1 MTKVEIANLVI
12 LCAAAALVRAA
23 SGSVSGSHVPNEII
37 VKFREAADPPSAGI
51 PRLRS
56 GQVLNFRPRRIKPL
70 LEDFQQF
77 ESLQKKNAAL
87 LTPRE
92 KRILA
97 RLKRSAQ
104 DARVPDLGRIYR
116 IELDPPDGRRIDR
129 KPGQSIPEPLMASGS
144 IEEVLQAYRSDPNVE
159 YAELNYVVSVSSPAM
174 DPALILRSSSL
185 GWPRGSAA
193 ENGPREPNDPLYSA
207 QWSLDKIDAAEAWD
221 ISTGGLPTIVAVVDS
236 GVDYN
241 HRDLRDNMWVN
252 QAELAGLAGVDDDRN
267 GYVDDIYG
275 YNFVYNNADP
285 IDDHGHGTHCAGIIA
300 AGGNNGLDIA
310 GICRNTKIMA
320 VKFLGSLGEGT
331 TADAVLSIYY
341 AVANGAD
348 IISCSWGSGE
358 ESRALQDAI
367 DYAYSQGVFMVAA
380 AGNDN
385 SDQPYYPAGYPH
397 VISVTAT
404 DSDDKKW
411 SLSNYGDWID
421 IAAPGV
427 DILSLRAAGT
437 SQGSSYGQ
445 YTTFMSGTSMAA
457 PHVAGACA
465 FLLSANPLLTY
476 AKLYDMLVKTTDPI
490 APGICDSNGR
500 LNLFKAMHAVIPS
513 RGYITLD
520 HDYYARFSQVGIL
533 VADWDV
539 KANEGA
545 EVILM
550 TKEGDSETLILGQ
563 TTPTL
568 GIFTG
573 GIRIDAGQ
581 PAAEDGTLQVSD
593 GQAIAAIYFD
603 ANDSAGGAVVAMDS
617 ASADYEPARP
627 RHVQAKTVG
636 GVATIEI
643 VTDEPTKATVRC
655 GLTPGGPYALTGR
668 DIVVSIYHSIK
679 LQLLSLATDYFFV
692 IDLVDPA
699 GNESTADNGGL
710 CYSFSTPEEFAGFH
724 VPSIYSTIQA
734 AIDDASDGDTVWVAD
749 GRYAGEGDYEID
761 FKGKAI
767 TVRSENGPENC
778 TIDCQQQGRGFNFHS
793 GEDQNTVLDG
803 FTITNGNPGRY
814 GGAIRCTAS
823 SPTIKNC
830 IIVANVASDYGGG
843 MYNCYKSN
851 PTVINCVFKA
861 NSSEST
867 CVLGNGGGMSNGV
880 GSNPVLI
887 DCNFTNNIAS
897 YSGGAMQNSQDSSP
911 TITRCIFR
919 HNSARWSGGAIF
931 SSDRCSP
938 VIMAS
943 TFAWNWAQDGGGGMC
958 DYYNSNAK
966 ITNCIFSDNS
976 TSANGGAMKNY
987 ESTLT
992 LTNCTFSGNWA
1003 ESSGGGI
1010 WNGPGS
1016 SVSLD
1021 NSILWDNGDSNGVHE
1036 AAQIMDTQADK
1047 TSTISY
1053 CCIAGWTGT
1062 LSGTGIISTD
1072 PRFVDPENGDYH
1084 LKSEGWR
1091 WDTHRKRWHYD
1102 AITSPCIDA
1111 GNPGWPLEDEP
1122 VAVPDD
1128 PDNIY
1133 AINLRINMGA
1143 YGGTAEASMPP
1154 HHATVLADI
1163 TNDGFVTAR
1172 DFSAQA
1178 RLWMAKGDNLP
1189 ADLNRDKLVD
1199 IADLVLLTK
1208 DWLKYRSGASPV
1220 VSIISPSDGAL
1231 LQRRQGDSIE
1241 IQVDAWDFD
1250 GAVLKVEF
1258 FADST
1263 QIGEDVDG
1271 SDGWKIDWWDF
1282 TTGSFSIT
1290 ARATDNSGVTTV
1302 SLPVV
1307 ISVIPPR

>member
-1 MTKVEIANLVI
+1 MIPKLVI
-12 LCAAAALVRAA
+12 LCAAAALARAA
-23 SGSVSGSHVPNEII
+23 SGSPLPSPVASEVERYVPNEII
-37 VKFREAADPPSAGI
+37 VKFREPTSQNSKFEI
-51 PRLRS
+51 
-56 GQVLNFRPRRIKPL
+56 LNSKPVRRIKPL
-70 LEDFQQF
+70 LEDFQQKQQQLK
-77 ESLQKKNAAL
+77 SLQKKNTAL

-97 RLKRSAQ
+97 RLKRTAQ
-104 DARVPDLGRIYR
+104 DARVPDLGRIYT
-116 IELDPPDGRRIDR
+116 IELDRR
-129 KPGQSIPEPLMASGS
+129 PGQSIQ
-144 IEEVLQAYRSDPNVE
+144 EVLQAYRSDPNVE
-159 YAELNYVVSVSSPAM
+159 YAELNYIVSV
-174 DPALILRSSSL
+174 I
-185 GWPRGSAA
+185 SAA
-193 ENGPREPNDPLYSA
+193 GDPPSREPNDPFYSA

-252 QAELAGLAGVDDDRN
+252 QAELAGLAGVDDDQN

-300 AGGNNGLDIA
+300 AQANNGLDIA
-310 GICRNTKIMA
+310 GICWNTKIMA
-320 VKFLGSLGEGT
+320 IKFLGSRGEGT
-331 TADAVLSIYY
+331 TADALLSIYY

-348 IISCSWGSGE
+348 IISSSWGSSE
-358 ESRALQDAI
+358 ESRVLQDAI

-427 DILSLRAAGT
+427 DILSLRAEGT
-437 SQGSSYGQ
+437 SEGRTYGR
-445 YTTFMSGTSMAA
+445 YTTLMSGTSMAA

-465 FLLSANPLLTY
+465 LLLSANPLLTY
-476 AKLYDMLVKTTDPI
+476 AKLYDMLAKTTDPI
-490 APGICDSNGR
+490 APGICDSDGR
-500 LNLFKAMHAVIPS
+500 LNLFKAVHAVIPS

-520 HDYYARFSQVGIL
+520 HDYYARLSRVGVL

-539 KANEGA
+539 RGNDSA

-550 TKEGDSETLILGQ
+550 TREGDSETLILRQ
-563 TTPTL
+563 TTPRVPEEQHPPL

-573 GIRIDAGQ
+573 SISIDVGQ
-581 PAAEDGTLQVSD
+581 PTAEDGTLQVSD
-593 GQAIAAIYFD
+593 GQVIAAIYFD
-603 ANDSAGGAVVAMDS
+603 ANDSAGGATVAMDS
-617 ASADYEPARP
+617 ASADYEPAAVW
-627 RHVQAKTVG
+627 HVQTKTVG

-643 VTDEPTKATVRC
+643 VTDEPTKAKVRC
-655 GLTPGGPYALTGR
+655 GLAPGGPYTLTGQ
-668 DIVVSIYHSIK
+668 DVVVSIYHSIK
-679 LQLLSLATDYFFV
+679 FQLLLLATDYFFV
-692 IDLVDPA
+692 VDLVDVA
-699 GNESTADNGGL
+699 GNESTADNEGL
-710 CYSFSTPEEFAGFH
+710 CYSFSTPAEFAGFY
-724 VPSIYSTIQA
+724 VPSVYSTIQA
-734 AIDDASDGDTVWVAD
+734 AVDDASDGDTIWVAD
-749 GRYAGEGDYEID
+749 GRYSDEGNYEID

-767 TVRSENGPENC
+767 TVRSENGPANC
-778 TIDCQQQGRGFNFHS
+778 IIDCQQQGRGFNFHS
-793 GEDQNTVLDG
+793 GEDQNTILDG

-823 SPTIKNC
+823 SPMIKNC
-830 IIVANVASDYGGG
+830 IIVGNVASDYGGG

-867 CVLGNGGGMSNGV
+867 CVLGNGGGMCNVV

-887 DCNFTNNIAS
+887 DCNFTDNVAS
-897 YSGGAMQNSQDSSP
+897 YSGGAMQNSENSSP
-911 TITRCIFR
+911 TVTRCIFR
-919 HNSARWSGGAIF
+919 NNSARWSGGAIF

-938 VIMAS
+938 VISRS

-958 DYYNSNAK
+958 DYYNSNAR
-966 ITNCIFSDNS
+966 ISNCIFSDNS
-976 TSANGGAMKNY
+976 TSDNGGAMKNY
-987 ESTLT
+987 ESTPT
-992 LTNCTFSGNWA
+992 LTNCTFSGNSA

-1010 WNGPGS
+1010 WNGPSS
-1016 SVSLD
+1016 SVILD
-1021 NSILWDNGDSNGVHE
+1021 NSILWDNSDSNGVHE
-1036 AAQIMDTQADK
+1036 AAQIMDTQGDK

-1053 CCIAGWTGT
+1053 CCTAGWTGT

-1072 PRFVDPENGDYH
+1072 PRFVDAANGDYH

-1091 WDTHRKRWHYD
+1091 WDTQRKRWHYD

-1128 PDNIY
+1128 PDNVW

-1172 DFSAQA
+1172 DFSAFA
-1178 RLWMAKGDNLP
+1178 RLWMTKGDMLP

-1220 VSIISPSDGAL
+1220 VSIISPTNGAL
-1231 LQRRQGDSIE
+1231 LQRREGDSIE
-1241 IQVDAWDFD
+1241 IQADAWDFD
-1250 GAVLKVEF
+1250 GTVLKVEF
-1258 FADST
+1258 FVDPT
-1263 QIGEDVDG
+1263 KIGEDIDG
-1271 SDGWKIDWWDF
+1271 SDGWKIDWQDF
-1282 TTGSFSIT
+1282 TMGDYTIT

-1302 SLPVV
+1302 SLPV
-1307 ISVIPPR
+1307 IITVIPPR